1 MKFKSKEL
9 NFIVSKIR
17 NPKDFYLGV
26 IVAFLVAAIAAFL
39 PYISGRL
46 VDLALQAGI
55 SLKVLGGFLFV
66 WLVLAL
72 LHDVL
77 DWFVGKKSYRVA
89 IDLFC
94 DLQVELVSH
103 LLKLPM
109 SFHKEKKAGE
119 VFKKID
125 RATDEVFM
133 FVENTLFSF
142 FPSIISF
149 IIAVI
154 ILTLVDWRLSGVLLI
169 ACACY
174 IWVTFRFA
182 KKNTKLQKMMHQALD
197 DAYGEMYDSLTNVHT
212 IKVTANE
219 DWEERKFV
227 KSHDRIGGVGR
238 SWWDVWQA
246 MSFWQKIIMT
256 ISFIIVFG
264 IGVLLLR
271 AGILSAGKLV
281 MFIGYVGLLTSPLS
295 QISDQY
301 RRFKTGIAAFKRAY
315 KIYEILPEQD
325 YNLAIEP
332 KDLKGQV
339 VFDNVS
345 FGYKKNEAIIKDVSF
360 KAETGEKIALVGE
373 SGVGKTT
380 LVDLIGRYYFPNKGK
395 ILIDGVNI
403 KNIKLSSLRNNIAL
417 VPQEV
422 VLFND
427 TIKNNIKYGKPK
439 ATDEEV
445 MRAIKIA
452 NAYEFID
459 KFPKKLDQIVGE
471 RGIKLSTGQKQRVA
485 IARAVIRDPRILIL
499 DEATSALDSVSEKL
513 IQEALEKLIQGRTTF
528 IIAHRLSTIK
538 NADKIIVLEN
548 GRIAEMGNHQELMES
563 PDGIYRNFWELQSA
577 IQKVES

>member
-1 MKFKSKEL
+1 MQFESKEL
-9 NFIVSKIR
+9 NFIASKIR
-17 NPKDFYLGV
+17 NPKDFYLGI

-46 VDLALQAGI
+46 VDLALRAST

-66 WLVLAL
+66 WLILAL

-77 DWFVGKKSYRVA
+77 DWFVGKKAYRVA

-182 KKNTKLQKMMHQALD
+182 KKNNKLQKAMHQALD
-197 DAYGEMYDSLTNVHT
+197 DAYGEMYDSLANVHT

-219 DWEERKFV
+219 DWEKRKFA
-227 KSHDRIGGVGR
+227 KSHNRIGGVGR

-325 YNLAIEP
+325 SNLAIEP

-345 FGYKKNEAIIKDVSF
+345 FGYKKNETIIKDVSF
-360 KAETGEKIALVGE
+360 RVEAGEKIALVGE

-380 LVDLIGRYYFPNKGK
+380 LVDLIGRYYFLNKGK
-395 ILIDGVNI
+395 ILIDGINI
-403 KNIKLSSLRNNIAL
+403 RNIKLNSLRNNIAL

-445 MRAIKIA
+445 IEAIKIA

-485 IARAVIRDPRILIL
+485 IARAVIRNPRILIL

-513 IQEALEKLIQGRTTF
+513 IQEALEKLIKGRTTF

-548 GRIAEMGNHQELMES
+548 GEIAEMGKHDDLMQN

-577 IQKVES
+577 IQKEK